1 MSNSGPPAPPRRLED
16 MDPDY
21 INESNFGNMMAV
33 NGVVHGLAMLVF
45 LLRMYTRGFLVKSFG
60 YDDVM
65 MILAWAFLFCGG
77 MVAQIYAG
85 YNGALGRHKDVVMAT
100 DPSLM
105 EVYGM
110 MSFVQGICVTVT
122 ANCLLKLS
130 IGMSLLRLNS
140 NKWYERIVWGL
151 IIFVICYFIEG
162 IVTVMAYCD
171 SLEAHWNPKVMETA
185 KCYPEE
191 LRNTFGT
198 MNTAFNVFTDVMFA
212 SVPVPML
219 WALQTKLKVR
229 IYLIGIFSLGYL
241 TVAVGLV
248 KMYYQLTGR
257 NDPDKTFNN
266 RVQFYGLLQLNVG
279 LLTACAP
286 MIKPL
291 VAKTLGMQS
300 SYAVSSAPAYASS
313 RSRQRPNHSGYMRE
327 DGDQD
332 FELAKYNDG
341 QYHTTSVRGGGS
353 DANSETHILPE
364 FASTRPTPDG
374 VMKTT
379 EVIVNTVQK

>member
-1 MSNSGPPAPPRRLED
+1 
-16 MDPDY
+16 
-21 INESNFGNMMAV
+21 
-33 NGVVHGLAMLVF
+33 
-45 LLRMYTRGFLVKSFG
+45 
-60 YDDVM
+60 
-65 MILAWAFLFCGG
+65 
-77 MVAQIYAG
+77 
-85 YNGALGRHKDVVMAT
+85 MAT

-151 IIFVICYFIEG
+151 ISTLDHQLLDLFPPRSWVLLLTLVCVVFVICYFIEG

-241 TVAVGLV
+241 YV
-248 KMYYQLTGR
+248 
-257 NDPDKTFNN
+257 
-266 RVQFYGLLQLNVG
+266 
-279 LLTACAP
+279 
-286 MIKPL
+286 
-291 VAKTLGMQS
+291 
-300 SYAVSSAPAYASS
+300 
-313 RSRQRPNHSGYMRE
+313 
-327 DGDQD
+327 
-332 FELAKYNDG
+332 
-341 QYHTTSVRGGGS
+341 
-353 DANSETHILPE
+353 
-364 FASTRPTPDG
+364 
-374 VMKTT
+374 
-379 EVIVNTVQK
+379 

>member
-1 MSNSGPPAPPRRLED
+1 M
-16 MDPDY
+16 
-21 INESNFGNMMAV
+21 I
-33 NGVVHGLAMLVF
+33 
-45 LLRMYTRGFLVKSFG
+45 KSFG
-60 YDDVM
+60 YDDAM

-77 MVAQIYAG
+77 IVAQIYAG
-85 YNGALGRHKDVVMAT
+85 NNGALGRHKDAVMAT

-105 EVYGM
+105 EVYGK

-140 NKWYERIVWGL
+140 NKWYKRIVWSL
-151 IIFVICYFIEG
+151 VLFVICYFIEG

-171 SLEAHWNPKVMETA
+171 SLEAHWDPKVKETA
-185 KCYPEE
+185 KCYSED
-191 LRNTFGT
+191 LRNTLGT
-198 MNTAFNVFTDVMFA
+198 INTAFNVFTDVIFA

-219 WALQTKLKVR
+219 WTLQTKLNVR
-229 IYLIGIFSLGYL
+229 LYLIGIFSLGYL

-248 KMYYQLTGR
+248 KMFYQLTGR

-291 VAKTLGMQS
+291 VAKTLGIHS
-300 SYAVSSAPAYASS
+300 SSAVSTAPVYASS
-313 RSRQRPNHSGYMRE
+313 RNRQRPNPAGYVRE
-327 DGDQD
+327 DGDHG
-332 FELAKYNDG
+332 FELAKYDDG
-341 QYHTTSVRGGGS
+341 QYHTTTVRGGGGS
-353 DANSETHILPE
+353 DSNSETHILPE
-364 FASTRPTPDG
+364 GLGSKG

-379 EVIVNTVQK
+379 QVIINRDQERRTSSRKRRFLFGKDRFMIIYEPRVDVISCTNSVGRI